1 MSKVDG
7 KRSHFSSSDLP
18 HWRAGTWEFFG
29 AHDSR
34 KEAIET
40 IRKLLDPNR
49 VPNSFR
55 LIGPYKVGK
64 TSTLVYAL
72 HPEATLKERYALIP
86 ASGQGT
92 GGTVSGKRLQ
102 KWFACW
108 FAKYASERAKES
120 SLVDKQSES
129 DWSWLGRITEYL
141 LCLDLSIDPGS
152 KNIIVDLGRLKNQYE
167 HRGVLGHYL
176 GQFIGQVVNGDSSN
190 LAHTLHEVGELLAIE
205 LEVKDAWTELVLAS
219 KQAEDDY
226 AFEASIETFVRC
238 WAALQHPSETA
249 SFVFIIEGQ
258 QVADEVVQR
267 FAAQIPVR
275 VPLPEDK
282 HVQLKCVFEVREP
295 YEGPKT
301 RELCK
306 TRGQDSVDLWS
317 GGRAIGEGIT
327 EYTIDA
333 LTPGDAQALV
343 TGAGVREGEY
353 RTPRFVCKGKPQS
366 ILERVGYH
374 PGLLQ
379 RVCGRL
385 DAECKYSEGQPENM
399 EDCSRCWQKRGE
411 EIREG
416 ILKLLDTEE
425 EKATIKA
432 LVVEEIAATKDNK
445 SVDANIIDRLRGKG
459 VIL

>member
-1 MSKVDG
+1 MSKVDS

-34 KEAIET
+34 KGAIET

-72 HPEATLKERYALIP
+72 HPEATQKERYALIP
-86 ASGQGT
+86 ASGQEM
-92 GGTVSGKRLQ
+92 GGTISGKRLQ

-108 FAKYASERAKES
+108 FVKYASERAQEA
-120 SLVDKQSES
+120 SLRDKQS

-141 LCLDLSIDPGS
+141 LCSDLSIDQVS
-152 KNIIVDLGRLKNQYE
+152 KSIIVDLGRLKNQYE
-167 HRGVLGHYL
+167 HRGYL
-176 GQFIGQVVNGDSSN
+176 GYSISQVVDGHSSE
-190 LAHTLHEVGELLAIE
+190 LADTLGELGKRFAIE
-205 LEVKDAWTELVLAS
+205 LEISDTWEELLQSCELAKTS
-219 KQAEDDY
+219 Y
-226 AFEASIETFVRC
+226 MEASIEKFVRC

-258 QVADEVVQR
+258 QVADEVVKR
-267 FAAQIPVR
+267 FAAQIPLR
-275 VPLPEDK
+275 VPMPEDR
-282 HVQLKCVFEVREP
+282 HLQIKCVFEVREP

-301 RELCK
+301 RELRK
-306 TRGQDSVDLWS
+306 TQGQDSVDLWS
-317 GGRAIGEGIT
+317 GGGTIGEGIT

-343 TGAGVREGEY
+343 MGECAGVYAGEY
-353 RTPRFVCKGKPQS
+353 RTPRFVCKEKPQAV
-366 ILERVGYH
+366 LERVGYH

-379 RVCGRL
+379 KVCGKL

-399 EDCSRCWQKRGE
+399 EDCSRCWQKRGKEIHE
-411 EIREG
+411 EV
-416 ILKLLDTEE
+416 LKLLDTEE

-432 LVVEEIAATKDNK
+432 LVAEEIAPTKDSK
-445 SVDANIIDRLRGKG
+445 SVDVNIDANIIDRLRGKG